1 MYKIPQNVIF
11 NLDLFWIINT
21 FIQFKFYFSI
31 YFQKITNRQINNT
44 FQNNQYNTWITTLNL
59 STDLHKHDNKAT
71 LNNSEMIPPR
81 RIKIY

>member
-11 NLDLFWIINT
+11 NLDLFWTINT

-44 FQNNQYNTWITTLNL
+44 FQDNQYNTWITTLAQSFNR
-59 STDLHKHDNKAT
+59 STQTRAT